1 MAKQISKTLTFLQI
15 PNSILENTELDG
27 DNKILLSKII
37 ELHKRAGSCFASN
50 NTFGNLI
57 GMSRT
62 SASKRITKLRD
73 LGYITTEPVL
83 DVDGKFQIGR
93 IITPTSKRGSSQK
106 KQVGSSKSSKGI
118 VPEVQGGSSP
128 SSRGVV
134 PEVGT
139 NIQSLINKE
148 TDKHTG
154 TGMSLYQYSLINKIK

>member
-1 MAKQISKTLTFLQI
+1 MDKNKTYLQI
-15 PNSILENTELDG
+15 PNYILENVELDG

-37 ELHKRAGSCFASN
+37 ELHKRGGSCFASN

-62 SASKRITKLRD
+62 SASKRITKLKE
-73 LGYITTEPVL
+73 LGYITTE
-83 DVDGKFQIGR
+83 DVWEGKVQKGR
-93 IITPTSKRGSSQK
+93 IITPTYKKGSSQK

-128 SSRGVV
+128 SSKGIV

-139 NIQSLINKE
+139 NIQPLINKE
-148 TDKHTG
+148 TYKYTG
-154 TGMSLYQYSLINKIK
+154 SRGISMNEFFKTKQNNNGNN